1 MKLNSKQTLLVGLA
15 FMSISAFWQLYDFV
29 VPLVLRD
36 TFLIGDGASG
46 IIMALDNILA
56 LFMLPIFGRLSD
68 RTNTRIGRRM
78 PYILV
83 GTAIAVVTLLA
94 MPAIVRAGTALVEGV
109 FTGELSADLLETDKH
124 TLMIAFIAMLGVLLF
139 AMGTYRS
146 PAVALMPDVTP
157 KALRS
162 KANAIINLMGALGG
176 VITLVIVSS
185 LVRSREIN
193 VISEFAARAS
203 DGVLVVNDYSI
214 LFYLIAVIMVACVA
228 ILFVTIKENKLRVTD
243 DPSDTAA
250 DTGAGGKL
258 PREMRRSLIL
268 ILLSVF
274 FWFMGYNAVTTAYS
288 KYFALMWGD
297 VSGAAQCLTVATVGA
312 VVSYIPVGA
321 ISSRIGRKKMILIG
335 VSLLAACFVAAGFV
349 KEFSFIIYVL
359 FVLVGFAWASIGVN
373 SYPMV
378 VEISRAGDVGK
389 YTGYYYTFSMAGQ
402 IITPILSGQLL
413 EHMGYHTLFP
423 YAAVMVLIAFGTML
437 FVRHGDSRPVKAA
450 STLETF
456 DMED

>member
-1 MKLNSKQTLLVGLA
+1 MKLNNKQTLLVGLA

-56 LFMLPIFGRLSD
+56 LFMLPLFGNLSD

-78 PYILV
+78 PYILI

-94 MPAIVRAGTALVEGV
+94 MPAIVRAGTALVESV
-109 FTGELSADLLETDKH
+109 YTGELSADVLESDKR
-124 TLMIAFIAMLGVLLF
+124 TLMIVFIAMLGVLLF

-176 VITLVIVSS
+176 VITLVMVST
-185 LVRSREIN
+185 LVRSRKVA
-193 VISEFAARAS
+193 VIDQFAEKAT
-203 DGVLVVNDYSI
+203 DGIVIFNDYSL
-214 LFYLIAVIMVACVA
+214 LFCLVAVLMVACVA
-228 ILFVTIKENKLRVTD
+228 ILFATIKENKLRIND
-243 DPSDTAA
+243 DPA
-250 DTGAGGKL
+250 DTVAAVAGGKL
-258 PREMRRSLIL
+258 PPEMRRSLVL

-321 ISSRIGRKKMILIG
+321 LSTRIGRKRMILIG
-335 VSLLAACFVAAGFV
+335 VTLLAVCFAAAGLV
-349 KEFSFIIYVL
+349 KEFSFIIYIL

-413 EHMGYHTLFP
+413 EHIGYHTLFP
-423 YAAVMVLIAFGTML
+423 YAAVMVLIALCTML
-437 FVRHGDSRPVKAA
+437 FVRHGDSKPAKAA

-456 DMED
+456 NSED

>member
-1 MKLNSKQTLLVGLA
+1 MKLNNKQTLLVGLA

-36 TFLIGDGASG
+36 TFLIGDGTSG

-56 LFMLPIFGRLSD
+56 LFMLPLFGNLSD

-78 PYILV
+78 PYILI

-109 FTGELSADLLETDKH
+109 YTGKLSAEVLESDKR

-176 VITLVIVSS
+176 VITLVMVSS
-185 LVRSREIN
+185 LVRSRKVP
-193 VISEFAARAS
+193 VIDQFIDKAT
-203 DGVLVVNDYSI
+203 DGVVTFNDYSI
-214 LFYLIAVIMVACVA
+214 LFYLVAVLMVACVA
-228 ILFVTIKENKLRVTD
+228 ILFVTIKENKLRVKD
-243 DPSDTAA
+243 DPSDGLASA
-250 DTGAGGKL
+250 GAGTKL
-258 PREMRRSLIL
+258 PPEMRRSLIL

-288 KYFALMWGD
+288 KYFARMWGD

-312 VVSYIPVGA
+312 VVSYIPVGV
-321 ISSRIGRKKMILIG
+321 ISSRIGRKRMILIG
-335 VSLLAACFVAAGFV
+335 VTLLAVCFAAAGLV
-349 KEFSFIIYVL
+349 KEFSFVIYIL

-413 EHMGYHTLFP
+413 QHVGYHTLFP
-423 YAAVMVLIAFGTML
+423 YAAVMVLIALCTML
-437 FVRHGDSRPVKAA
+437 FVRHGDSRPAKAA
-450 STLETF
+450 SALETF
-456 DMED
+456 DTED